1 MISDVDRDFSGT
13 LLNSCYL
20 SALEMQTIDFISVK
34 ITPVRLILYLFGH
47 NLSVSPFAIWS

>member
-34 ITPVRLILYLFGH
+34 ITPDRLILYLFGH